1 MSWRFPKYP
10 VKNTQVVDLED
21 MNENFYGFAEEIGG
35 RLNEHNWKEGAISA
49 TTQIA
54 KDAAFVW
61 HQDGEAPTLNSSLA
75 YPDTGDQ
82 LITARPTWTKIDDC
96 SLTFTCPDCFLWIHG
111 TVQLTQAGS
120 TAIDGIP
127 TATGIVWNPAYFVL
141 MQLGIQLDDYV
152 IPETIV
158 GGTELNNDRASGIKQ
173 PMFPAGTS
181 LVIPVAAGRHTV
193 TLVARAVGPTV
204 DKGTPGTPATPAIN
218 EKSPWGF
225 YASCRELIC
234 LEMRR

>member
-49 TTQIA
+49 TTHLA

-61 HQDGEAPTLNSSLA
+61 HQDGEAPTLLSSMQT
-75 YPDTGDQ
+75 PGSGSQ

-96 SLTFTCPDCFLWIHG
+96 SLTFTCPSTFLWIHG
-111 TVQLTQAGS
+111 TVQLIQVGINGS
-120 TAIDGIP
+120 G
-127 TATGIVWNPAYFVL
+127 VPAETSGEWGEKYLVL
-141 MQLGIQLDDYV
+141 MQVAIQLDDYV

-181 LVIPVAAGRHTV
+181 LIIPVASGQHTV

-204 DKGTPGTPATPAIN
+204 DKDVTAVAG
-218 EKSPWGF
+218 EESPWGF
-225 YASCRELIC
+225 YAAARELIC